1 MTYLIKSMKIC
12 LVGPGIMQIPP
23 VGWGAVEILIWDYYT
38 HCKKNNHD
46 VVIVNKLRK
55 NHTDQSSPYTLYSK
69 ELIAEINDGGFDV
82 VHLHYDCLYHILP
95 FLTCP
100 KIAITSHYPYMNQPQ
115 RHSFDGFGNIYS
127 FLRKNKSYLHF
138 MIAQKDIDFMISE
151 GADPGYIFL
160 LENGVDSEY
169 IRCTDLPRFP
179 HKTIYLGNI
188 TTRKKQHIF
197 DSLETIDII
206 GPNPDQTYLKN
217 WKGEW
222 TRDDVSQKLTE
233 YGNLLLI
240 SAGEADPLVVK
251 EALMA
256 GLGVVI
262 NESSSKNLQASD
274 FITIIEDNRMDDFS
288 YVKEMVSKNLQT
300 LRLVPRSEI
309 RRFAEE
315 SFSWRPLIEKYTRTL
330 ENF

>member
-1 MTYLIKSMKIC
+1 MKIC

-23 VGWGAVEILIWDYYT
+23 VGWGAVEILIWDYYI

-55 NHTDQSSPYTLYSK
+55 YPSDQSSPYTVYSQ
-69 ELIAEINDGGFDV
+69 ELIAEINGGDFGV

-100 KIAITSHYPYMNQPQ
+100 KIAITSHYPYINQPQ
-115 RHSFDGFGNIYS
+115 RHSHDGFGNIYT
-127 FLRKNKSYLHF
+127 FLRQNKSYLHF
-138 MIAQKDIDFMISE
+138 MVAQKDIDFMIRE
-151 GADPGYIFL
+151 GAHPGYIFL
-160 LENGVDSEY
+160 LENGVDSEN

-188 TTRKKQHIF
+188 TARKKQHIF
-197 DSLETIDII
+197 DHLEMIDII

-222 TRDDVSQKLTE
+222 TREDVSQKLTE

-256 GLGVVI
+256 GIGVVL
-262 NESSSKNLQASD
+262 NESSAKNLQATD
-274 FITIIEDNRMDDFS
+274 YITIISDSKIDDLS
-288 YVKEMVSKNLQT
+288 YIKIMITKNLQT
-300 LRLVPRSEI
+300 SILVPRSEI
-309 RRFAEE
+309 RKFAVKT
-315 SFSWRPLIEKYTRTL
+315 FSWQSLIEKYTHIL